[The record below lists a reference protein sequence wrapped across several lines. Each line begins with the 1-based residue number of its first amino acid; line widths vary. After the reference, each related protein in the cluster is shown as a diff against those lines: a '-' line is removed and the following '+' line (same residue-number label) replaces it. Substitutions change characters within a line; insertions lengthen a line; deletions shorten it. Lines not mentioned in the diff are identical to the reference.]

1 MKKSFMKRLVA
12 LALVIV
18 SVFSVSAV
26 ALADSDITGTY
37 NNTSVALRI
46 IPDGTVRFRLNEGAT
61 CTVHGYRQVN
71 SDIWYRVTI
80 LSGASSSRIGTTG
93 WTMADFIDVDSTAVP
108 VFSYASKEDAF
119 GYYELENDDESTYVY
134 NLQVCLK
141 AKGYDIDVDG
151 IFGDET
157 EAAVKKFQNAKAL
170 TADGIVGENTKTA
183 LWYDFTCRNALS
195 SSGY

>member
-1 MKKSFMKRLVA
+1 MKKSFIKRLVA

-37 NNTSVALRI
+37 NDASVALRI
-46 IPDGTVRFRLNEGAT
+46 IPNGQVRFRLNEGAT

-71 SDIWYRVTI
+71 SVIWYRVTI

-93 WTMADFIDVDSTAVP
+93 WTMAEFIDVNSNSVP

-119 GYYELENDDESTYVY
+119 GHYELENDDESTYVY